1 MLRLQREG
9 NAMKIP
15 EPFWAVLL
23 AILGVILALA
33 VLFHPDPISSALR
46 SSQSPA
52 TSSVAPSVPSPVIP
66 AKTPDFPTQP
76 SNPVPKEA
84 PTKMSTFSAIFKDL
98 TTFASKFEAEFAKL
112 WAKAPQIDTVILTT
126 LTFVAPLIE
135 TAVGLE
141 AGAGAGNA
149 VTAVL
154 NTVEQDLIAAKG
166 LVAAVGPTPSVA
178 NLINGVA
185 NDLSALLTAGR
196 REKLYQHLEHH
207 SGGQG
212 TGSVGRGHPR
222 TSCASHSNRLNGPRI
237 QFAHNPPWP

>member
-1 MLRLQREG
+1 
-9 NAMKIP
+9 
-15 EPFWAVLL
+15 
-23 AILGVILALA
+23 
-33 VLFHPDPISSALR
+33 
-46 SSQSPA
+46 
-52 TSSVAPSVPSPVIP
+52 
-66 AKTPDFPTQP
+66 
-76 SNPVPKEA
+76 
-84 PTKMSTFSAIFKDL
+84 MSTFSAIFKDL

-166 LVAAVGPTPSVA
+166 LVTAVGPTPSVT

-185 NDLSALLTAGR
+185 NDLSALLTAGGVKNSTSISNITLVVK
-196 REKLYQHLEHH
+196 ELEALAAAIPAPA
-207 SGGQG
+207 
-212 TGSVGRGHPR
+212 TPATV
-222 TSCASHSNRLNGPRI
+222 A
-237 QFAHNPPWP
+237 A

>member
-1 MLRLQREG
+1 
-9 NAMKIP
+9 
-15 EPFWAVLL
+15 
-23 AILGVILALA
+23 
-33 VLFHPDPISSALR
+33 
-46 SSQSPA
+46 
-52 TSSVAPSVPSPVIP
+52 
-66 AKTPDFPTQP
+66 
-76 SNPVPKEA
+76 
-84 PTKMSTFSAIFKDL
+84 MSTFSAIFKDL

-185 NDLSALLTAGR
+185 NDLSALLTAGGV
-196 REKLYQHLEHH
+196 KN
-207 SGGQG
+207 S
-212 TGSVGRGHPR
+212 
-222 TSCASHSNRLNGPRI
+222 TSISNITLVVKELAALAAAIPAPAAPAI
-237 QFAHNPPWP
+237 ATA